1 MGIMKTIFRARAQRA
16 AEIKA
21 AKVRAKEEVK
31 SAAKLELRKSKLL
44 ARQEQQLLKDERK
57 TLKSKRKHE
66 LKMAEAQLAQI
77 KAGRFNTKNVLRYSA
92 ALRTVAPVLLPLI
105 YKGIVALREY
115 NTSKQSSQLAI
126 SGTNPA
132 NENSEASQL
141 NSRISQLEK
150 SLTQYKLPSGFQKDV
165 QARLKELRFA
175 VSNASYF
182 SPDKQA
188 GAHRAVA
195 ADLDQ
200 IEKEIMAQAL

>member
-66 LKMAEAQLAQI
+66 LKMAQAQLAQI
-77 KAGRFNTKNVLRYSA
+77 KAGRFNTRNVLRYSA
-92 ALRTVAPVLLPLI
+92 ALRTLAPVLLPLV

-132 NENSEASQL
+132 AENSEASQL

-150 SLTQYKLPSGFQKDV
+150 TLSQYKLPSGFREDV

-175 VSNASYF
+175 VSNAAYF

-188 GAHRAVA
+188 GAHRAVV